1 MNALAG
7 GEYKQRLRAVD
18 SITGG
23 CLLRAWLQKCAFR
36 QRFAAR
42 AAQYGENR
50 TDRDIHIDIGGTV
63 ERVAQQQICAL
74 CAAVRD
80 EMNLRHFFGRDCCER
95 AAGRCFFKQNLIGDQ
110 VQFLLDF
117 ALYIFLPSAA
127 KRATERALIHLGSNG
142 SASIRNG
149 FNQLLQTGVRSALCA
164 PRFREEL
171 AESEVHCGNLSGISH
186 RRAGGLVLIKS
197 VFVVLAAVRGGVYS
211 IRGFSEKRSAR
222 SIQACQ
228 KFCVSRQW
236 SLCILAHE
244 AK

>member
-127 KRATERALIHLGSNG
+127 KRATERALIHLAAMVLHP
-142 SASIRNG
+142 SATVSINCCRQASG
-149 FNQLLQTGVRSALCA
+149 APCA
-164 PRFREEL
+164 
-171 AESEVHCGNLSGISH
+171 
-186 RRAGGLVLIKS
+186 RRASDRNWLRVRCIAEIYQA
-197 VFVVLAAVRGGVYS
+197 FRTAVLAAWCS
-211 IRGFSEKRSAR
+211 
-222 SIQACQ
+222 
-228 KFCVSRQW
+228 
-236 SLCILAHE
+236 
-244 AK
+244 